1 MDTEKIIEYLR
12 GRGLF
17 GYEHFGA
24 HFVWEDNCSQ
34 VRFTVYAPNAKNV
47 CLIGDFSFWQPWQM
61 HRLDCGVWTLV
72 SPDPQEG
79 QRYKYQ
85 ITTQSG
91 EVWDRADPFAFSSQL
106 RPENASVITY
116 LNHHIWQDSEWLS
129 KRSKNFDRPLNIY
142 ELHLGSWKRKD
153 GEDAE
158 CFYQYDEICDQLIPY
173 LKEMGYT
180 HIELLPLTEYP
191 LDASWGYQVSG
202 YFSATSR
209 YGKPEQL
216 MKLIDCCHQAGI
228 GVIFDFV
235 PTHFVRDFHALHLFD
250 GSCMYEPDD
259 ENQRYSPWDT
269 ALFDF
274 TKPHVISFLRSSLN
288 FWISVYHADG
298 IRYDAVANLIY
309 RNGKKEDGLNDAGLW
324 FLRSVNYDLWQEHPQ
339 VMLIAEDSSDYPKV
353 TAPVVYGGL
362 GFDYKW
368 DLGWMHDT
376 LDYLATPF
384 GERSAMTNR
393 FLFSMSY
400 FYQNNHLLPLSH
412 DEVVHGKKTIIDKL
426 WGNYE
431 QKFAQ
436 LRCLYLY
443 LFFHPGKK
451 LSFMGNELAEFLE
464 WSEQR
469 EPGWNLLSY
478 PAHQKFHQFLQ
489 KLHKLYLEFPCL
501 WEQDYDSRYFRWLHM
516 GPSIFVIQRSDYQ
529 QNILIVAINLSDKDA
544 QCTLELDCGLVP
556 ILNTLDPEGKNICD
570 VTVKSKYPYSDK
582 ITLSLTVPALS
593 GVVLKPSELQK
604 KNIKKK
610 IS

>member
-1 MDTEKIIEYLR
+1 
-12 GRGLF
+12 
-17 GYEHFGA
+17 
-24 HFVWEDNCSQ
+24 
-34 VRFTVYAPNAKNV
+34 
-47 CLIGDFSFWQPWQM
+47 
-61 HRLDCGVWTLV
+61 
-72 SPDPQEG
+72 
-79 QRYKYQ
+79 
-85 ITTQSG
+85 
-91 EVWDRADPFAFSSQL
+91 
-106 RPENASVITY
+106 
-116 LNHHIWQDSEWLS
+116 
-129 KRSKNFDRPLNIY
+129 
-142 ELHLGSWKRKD
+142 
-153 GEDAE
+153 
-158 CFYQYDEICDQLIPY
+158 
-173 LKEMGYT
+173 
-180 HIELLPLTEYP
+180 
-191 LDASWGYQVSG
+191 
-202 YFSATSR
+202 
-209 YGKPEQL
+209 
-216 MKLIDCCHQAGI
+216 
-228 GVIFDFV
+228 
-235 PTHFVRDFHALHLFD
+235 
-250 GSCMYEPDD
+250 
-259 ENQRYSPWDT
+259 
-269 ALFDF
+269 
-274 TKPHVISFLRSSLN
+274 
-288 FWISVYHADG
+288 
-298 IRYDAVANLIY
+298 
-309 RNGKKEDGLNDAGLW
+309 
-324 FLRSVNYDLWQEHPQ
+324 
-339 VMLIAEDSSDYPKV
+339 MLIAEDSSDYPKV

-529 QNILIVAINLSDKDA
+529 QNSLIAAINLSDKDS

-556 ILNTLDPEGKNICD
+556 ILDTLDPEEKNVCD

-593 GVVLKPSELQK
+593 GVVLKPSEPQK